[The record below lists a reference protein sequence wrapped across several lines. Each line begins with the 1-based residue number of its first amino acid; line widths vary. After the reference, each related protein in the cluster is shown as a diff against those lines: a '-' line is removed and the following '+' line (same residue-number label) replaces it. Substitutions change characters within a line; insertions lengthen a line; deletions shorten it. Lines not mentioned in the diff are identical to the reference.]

1 MEKLMPYLAKF
12 AFTVSMVMFVAG
24 GGMALY
30 AMFYG

>member
-12 AFTVSMVMFVAG
+12 AFGVSMMMFILG

-30 AMFYG
+30 AAFYG

>member
-1 MEKLMPYLAKF
+1 MERLMPYLAKF
-12 AFTVSMVMFVAG
+12 AFTVSMIMFVVG

>member
-1 MEKLMPYLAKF
+1 MPYLAKF
-12 AFTVSMVMFVAG
+12 AFTVSMIMFVVG